1 MSIIWK
7 YLDKRS
13 ATVAAIKDYSSME
26 FIINHTDEEITAE
39 RLKADGVGSP
49 NWDGMPHTHNPQAGE
64 ERILNM
70 IAEIDVLKERY
81 RQAVEY
87 MEWFRPAWEE
97 LSEDELDV
105 YKRGRN
111 TNTHSKAKNATMGQY
126 RKATGL
132 EALYGYLYLKGDME
146 RLQYFVDG
154 MIRQY
159 LAGKEQ

>member
-1 MSIIWK
+1 MEESVKNEPVNAYQYSPLALAYMGDSILDLLVKK
-7 YLDKRS
+7 YFVTHSNMQPHKYHVEVS
-13 ATVAAIKDYSSME
+13 KIVKAVNQADY
-26 FIINHTDEEITAE
+26 TD
-39 RLKADGVGSP
+39 
-49 NWDGMPHTHNPQAGE
+49 
-64 ERILNM
+64 RIM
-70 IAEIDVLKERY
+70 
-81 RQAVEY
+81 
-87 MEWFRPAWEE
+87 EE

-154 MIRQY
+154 MIRKY
-159 LAGKEQ
+159 LESKES

>member
-1 MSIIWK
+1 MEESVKTEQVNAYQYSPLALAYMGDSILDLLVKK
-7 YLDKRS
+7 YFVTHSNMQPHKYHVEVS
-13 ATVAAIKDYSSME
+13 KIVKAVNQADY
-26 FIINHTDEEITAE
+26 
-39 RLKADGVGSP
+39 
-49 NWDGMPHTHNPQAGE
+49 
-64 ERILNM
+64 
-70 IAEIDVLKERY
+70 ID
-81 RQAVEY
+81 QI
-87 MEWFRPAWEE
+87 MEE

-111 TNTHSKAKNATMGQY
+111 TNTHSKAKNATVGQY

>member
-1 MSIIWK
+1 MEESVKTEQVNAYQYSPLALAYMLVKK
-7 YLDKRS
+7 YFVTHSNMQPHKYHVEVS
-13 ATVAAIKDYSSME
+13 KIVKAVNQADY
-26 FIINHTDEEITAE
+26 
-39 RLKADGVGSP
+39 
-49 NWDGMPHTHNPQAGE
+49 
-64 ERILNM
+64 
-70 IAEIDVLKERY
+70 ID
-81 RQAVEY
+81 QI
-87 MEWFRPAWEE
+87 MEE

-146 RLQYFVDG
+146 RLQYFVNG
-154 MIRQY
+154 MIKQY

>member
-1 MSIIWK
+1 MEESVKTEQVNAYQYSPLALAYMGDSILDLLVKK
-7 YLDKRS
+7 YFVTHSNMQPHKYHVEVS
-13 ATVAAIKDYSSME
+13 KIVKAVNQADY
-26 FIINHTDEEITAE
+26 
-39 RLKADGVGSP
+39 
-49 NWDGMPHTHNPQAGE
+49 
-64 ERILNM
+64 
-70 IAEIDVLKERY
+70 ID
-81 RQAVEY
+81 QI
-87 MEWFRPAWEE
+87 MEE
-97 LSEDELDV
+97 LSEAELDV

>member
-1 MSIIWK
+1 MEESVKTEQVNAYQYSPLALAYMGDSILDLLVKK
-7 YLDKRS
+7 YFVTHSNMQPHKYHVEVS
-13 ATVAAIKDYSSME
+13 KIVKAVNQADY
-26 FIINHTDEEITAE
+26 
-39 RLKADGVGSP
+39 
-49 NWDGMPHTHNPQAGE
+49 
-64 ERILNM
+64 
-70 IAEIDVLKERY
+70 ID
-81 RQAVEY
+81 QI
-87 MEWFRPAWEE
+87 MEE

-154 MIRQY
+154 MIKQY

>member
-1 MSIIWK
+1 MEESVKTEQVNAYQYSQLALAYMGDSILDLLVKK
-7 YLDKRS
+7 YFVTHSNMQPHKYHVEVS
-13 ATVAAIKDYSSME
+13 KIVKAVNQADY
-26 FIINHTDEEITAE
+26 
-39 RLKADGVGSP
+39 
-49 NWDGMPHTHNPQAGE
+49 
-64 ERILNM
+64 
-70 IAEIDVLKERY
+70 ID
-81 RQAVEY
+81 QI
-87 MEWFRPAWEE
+87 MEE

-146 RLQYFVDG
+146 RLQYFVNG
-154 MIRQY
+154 MIKQY

>member
-1 MSIIWK
+1 MEESVKTEQVNAYHYSPLALAYMGDSILDLLVKK
-7 YLDKRS
+7 YFVTHSNMQPHKYHVEVS
-13 ATVAAIKDYSSME
+13 KIVKAVNQADY
-26 FIINHTDEEITAE
+26 
-39 RLKADGVGSP
+39 
-49 NWDGMPHTHNPQAGE
+49 
-64 ERILNM
+64 
-70 IAEIDVLKERY
+70 ID
-81 RQAVEY
+81 QI
-87 MEWFRPAWEE
+87 MEE

-146 RLQYFVDG
+146 RLQYFVNG
-154 MIRQY
+154 MIKQY

>member
-1 MSIIWK
+1 MEESVKTERVNAYQYSPLALAYMGDSILDLLVKK
-7 YLDKRS
+7 YFVTHSNMQPHKYHVEVS
-13 ATVAAIKDYSSME
+13 KIVKAVNQADY
-26 FIINHTDEEITAE
+26 
-39 RLKADGVGSP
+39 
-49 NWDGMPHTHNPQAGE
+49 
-64 ERILNM
+64 
-70 IAEIDVLKERY
+70 ID
-81 RQAVEY
+81 QI
-87 MEWFRPAWEE
+87 MEE
-97 LSEDELDV
+97 LSEDEQDV

-159 LAGKEQ
+159 NAVKEQ

>member
-1 MSIIWK
+1 MHISTRH
-7 YLDKRS
+7 L
-13 ATVAAIKDYSSME
+13 
-26 FIINHTDEEITAE
+26 
-39 RLKADGVGSP
+39 RL
-49 NWDGMPHTHNPQAGE
+49 
-64 ERILNM
+64 RILDLLVKKYFVTHSNM
-70 IAEIDVLKERY
+70 QPHKYHVEVSKIVKAVKQADYID
-81 RQAVEY
+81 QI
-87 MEWFRPAWEE
+87 MEE

-154 MIRQY
+154 MIKQY

>member
-1 MSIIWK
+1 MEESVKTEQVNAYQYSPLALAYMGDSILDLLVKK
-7 YLDKRS
+7 YFVTHSNMQPHKYHVEVS
-13 ATVAAIKDYSSME
+13 NIVKAVNQADY
-26 FIINHTDEEITAE
+26 
-39 RLKADGVGSP
+39 
-49 NWDGMPHTHNPQAGE
+49 
-64 ERILNM
+64 
-70 IAEIDVLKERY
+70 ID
-81 RQAVEY
+81 QI
-87 MEWFRPAWEE
+87 MEE

-146 RLQYFVDG
+146 RLQYFVNG
-154 MIRQY
+154 MIKQY

>member
-1 MSIIWK
+1 MEESIKTEQINAYQYSPLALAYMGDSILDLLVKK
-7 YLDKRS
+7 YFVTHSNMQPHKYHVEVS
-13 ATVAAIKDYSSME
+13 KIVKAVNQADY
-26 FIINHTDEEITAE
+26 
-39 RLKADGVGSP
+39 
-49 NWDGMPHTHNPQAGE
+49 
-64 ERILNM
+64 
-70 IAEIDVLKERY
+70 ID
-81 RQAVEY
+81 QI
-87 MEWFRPAWEE
+87 MEE

-132 EALYGYLYLKGDME
+132 EALYGYLYLKGDMD

-159 LAGKEQ
+159 LESKES

>member
-1 MSIIWK
+1 MEESVKTEQVNAYQYSPLALAYMGDSILDLLVQK
-7 YLDKRS
+7 YFVTHSNMQPHKYHVEVS
-13 ATVAAIKDYSSME
+13 KIVKAVNQADY
-26 FIINHTDEEITAE
+26 
-39 RLKADGVGSP
+39 
-49 NWDGMPHTHNPQAGE
+49 
-64 ERILNM
+64 
-70 IAEIDVLKERY
+70 ID
-81 RQAVEY
+81 QI
-87 MEWFRPAWEE
+87 MEE

-132 EALYGYLYLKGDME
+132 EALYGYLYLKGDMD

-159 LAGKEQ
+159 LESKES

>member
-1 MSIIWK
+1 MEESVKTDQVNAYQYSPLALAYMGDSILDLLVKK
-7 YLDKRS
+7 YFVTHSNMQPHKYHVEVS
-13 ATVAAIKDYSSME
+13 KIVKAVNQADY
-26 FIINHTDEEITAE
+26 
-39 RLKADGVGSP
+39 
-49 NWDGMPHTHNPQAGE
+49 
-64 ERILNM
+64 
-70 IAEIDVLKERY
+70 ID
-81 RQAVEY
+81 QI
-87 MEWFRPAWEE
+87 MEE

-146 RLQYFVDG
+146 RLQYFVNG
-154 MIRQY
+154 MIKQY

>member
-1 MSIIWK
+1 MEESVKTEQVNAYQYSPLALAYMGDSILDLLVKK
-7 YLDKRS
+7 YFVTHSNMQPHKYKVEVTKIVKEVNQSDNIDQ
-13 ATVAAIKDYSSME
+13 IK
-26 FIINHTDEEITAE
+26 
-39 RLKADGVGSP
+39 
-49 NWDGMPHTHNPQAGE
+49 
-64 ERILNM
+64 
-70 IAEIDVLKERY
+70 
-81 RQAVEY
+81 
-87 MEWFRPAWEE
+87 EE

-146 RLQYFVDG
+146 RLQYFVNG
-154 MIRQY
+154 MIKQY

>member
-1 MSIIWK
+1 MEDSVKTEQVNAYQYSPLALAYMGDSILDLLVKK
-7 YLDKRS
+7 YFVTHSNMQPHKYHVEVS
-13 ATVAAIKDYSSME
+13 KIVKAVNQADY
-26 FIINHTDEEITAE
+26 ID
-39 RLKADGVGSP
+39 
-49 NWDGMPHTHNPQAGE
+49 
-64 ERILNM
+64 RIM
-70 IAEIDVLKERY
+70 
-81 RQAVEY
+81 
-87 MEWFRPAWEE
+87 EE

-132 EALYGYLYLKGDME
+132 EALYGYLYLKGDMD

-159 LAGKEQ
+159 LESKES